1 MKRSLAIITLVIL
14 ALAVSVPLAW
24 SQGGRAEQQIKKAA
38 DEINAAMLKADTSS
52 LENLLADDFTAVH
65 SDGTLFTKAQEIEY
79 VKSGV
84 LKYEAVDVKDLKI
97 RAYGKTAVV
106 TGLVFFKGTINDKS
120 YSGTNRPTRVWV
132 KQSGTWKCVSY
143 QVTRV
148 TQ

>member
-1 MKRSLAIITLVIL
+1 MKWQRIALMLTILSLLV
-14 ALAVSVPLAW
+14 VPLAW
-24 SQGGRAEQQIKKAA
+24 SQGGNAEQQVKKVA
-38 DEINAAMLKADTSS
+38 DEINTAMLKADTNS
-52 LENLLADDFTAVH
+52 LEKLLADDFTAVH